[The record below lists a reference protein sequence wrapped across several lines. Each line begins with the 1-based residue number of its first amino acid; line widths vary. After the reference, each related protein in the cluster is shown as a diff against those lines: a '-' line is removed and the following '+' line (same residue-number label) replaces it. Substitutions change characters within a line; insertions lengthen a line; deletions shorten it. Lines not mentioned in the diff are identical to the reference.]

1 MDGSYPAS
9 MQVFFTTEKEIGL
22 FLSRLAGLCC
32 PVCGA
37 TGTLVR
43 HGYIRWKKGRK
54 ENSVRAWR
62 VHCKGNTR
70 RQGCGHA
77 PSVRLGNTLPRRY
90 FSADE
95 LWAFIQE
102 LLDARSI
109 KNAWEVITFRKG
121 FPSSLSNTY
130 KLVRR
135 LALCQTVLRTQLNN
149 RGPPPK
155 MKAGVPL
162 LHVLAHVKEVFG
174 GSSPVAAYQLSFQR
188 DFLAVT

>member
-1 MDGSYPAS
+1 
-9 MQVFFTTEKEIGL
+9 MQVFFTTEKEIGS
-22 FLSRLAGLCC
+22 FMSKLAGLCC

-43 HGYIRWKKGRK
+43 HGYIRWRKGRK
-54 ENSVRAWR
+54 ENSIRAWR
-62 VHCKGNTR
+62 IRCKGRTR
-70 RQGCGHA
+70 RPGCGHA

-90 FSADE
+90 FCADE
-95 LWAFIQE
+95 LSSFIRE

-109 KNAWEVITFRKG
+109 KNAWEAVTFLKG
-121 FPSSLSNTY
+121 FPTSLSNTY

-135 LALCQTVLRTQLNN
+135 LTLCQTVLRTQLSS

-162 LHVLAHVKEVFG
+162 LHVLAHLKEVFSG
-174 GSSPVAAYQLSFQR
+174 TSPVTAYQLSFQR

>member
-1 MDGSYPAS
+1 

-22 FLSRLAGLCC
+22 FLSKLAGLCC

-43 HGYIRWKKGRK
+43 HGYIRWRKGRK
-54 ENSVRAWR
+54 ENGIRAWR
-62 VHCKGNTR
+62 VRCKGNTR
-70 RQGCGHA
+70 RKGCGHA
-77 PSVRLGNTLPRRY
+77 PGIRLGNTLPRRY

-95 LWAFIQE
+95 LWAFIRE

-109 KNAWEVITFRKG
+109 KSAWERSG
-121 FPSSLSNTY
+121 LLMSLDTAY
-130 KLVRR
+130 R
-135 LALCQTVLRTQLNN
+135 LYHRLNRCQSTLRTRLSG
-149 RGPPPK
+149 RSPPPE

-162 LHVLAHVKEVFG
+162 LHVLAHLKEVFSG
-174 GSSPVAAYQLSFQR
+174 TSPVTAYQLSFQR